1 MDHAW
6 PPDDVHIC
14 QWELHVNS
22 IARFDPKKYFKKM
35 NYRNYNIQP
44 LSILSFCLIFR
55 FNLSNQEHYC
65 QPVLR
70 NLEMK
75 DFWKYV

>member
-44 LSILSFCLIFR
+44 LSILSFCLIFA
-55 FNLSNQEHYC
+55 LT
-65 QPVLR
+65 
-70 NLEMK
+70 
-75 DFWKYV
+75 